1 VVASTARRRTPFSG
15 LRPMNVSRDLRPV
28 AELIAEA
35 FKDEM
40 DPNGE
45 RSIREMKM
53 MGRWAWLYGWLDALA
68 LPGEGMAPGF
78 VWVEDGRIVGN
89 ASIRRISLHRRGW
102 LIGNV
107 AVDPAWRR
115 RGIARALM
123 HASIDMARHN
133 RADWIVLQVR
143 SDSDV
148 AKNMYLSMNFRS
160 LGETI
165 QYRRTRYV
173 AVPQAQSPV
182 EGQLRRARSS
192 DMDFIYKLA
201 QRAIPDELRLA
212 EPLRHVDFTLGFDSN
227 LFNWLRGRASAW
239 WVIDSSNGLQGA
251 AHIEVPRA
259 PNDGRLRMWVAPERQ
274 GFYEEPLLHAALTSI
289 GKAAHRPIVANAT
302 AQNESSHRVLESAGF
317 NVLRR
322 LTHMRLDVR

>member
-1 VVASTARRRTPFSG
+1 
-15 LRPMNVSRDLRPV
+15 MNVARDLRPV

-35 FKDEM
+35 FKDDM

-45 RSIREMKM
+45 RSIREMKT

-68 LPGEGMAPGF
+68 PPGEGMAPGF

-123 HASIDMARHN
+123 HAAIDMARRN

-143 SDSDV
+143 SDSV
-148 AKNMYLSMNFRS
+148 AARDLYLSMNFQT

-192 DMDFIYKLA
+192 DMDFIYALA
-201 QRAIPDELRLA
+201 QRAIPDELRLT
-212 EPLRHVDFTLGFDSN
+212 EPLRRVDFSLGFESN
-227 LFNWLRGRASAW
+227 LFNRLRGRASAW
-239 WVIDSSNGLQGA
+239 WVIDTGSGLRGA
-251 AHIEVPRA
+251 AHIEAPRA
-259 PNDGRLRMWVAPERQ
+259 PDDGRLRLWLAPERS
-274 GFYEEPLLHAALTSI
+274 GFYEEPLLRAALTSI
-289 GKAAHRPIVANAT
+289 GQAAQRPIIASVT
-302 AQNESSHRVLESAGF
+302 AQNEPARRALENAGF
-317 NVLRR
+317 SVLRR